1 MSRKRIALLAAL
13 PLVLGAC
20 GGDSEPAATPTAADT
35 AAAEDTAT
43 GEDTATAGA
52 VTVDVAEVS
61 DLGEVLVD
69 GEGRTLYMF
78 DPDAQGEST
87 CYDQCE
93 QNWPPLVSDGTA
105 SVGEGADDSKVGSVE
120 RRDGSQQVTYNG
132 WPLYYFAADQA
143 PGDSQGQ
150 GVNDVWWVLDA
161 DGEPVRSAGTG
172 Y

>member
-1 MSRKRIALLAAL
+1 MSRKHIALLAAL

-20 GGDSEPAATPTAADT
+20 AGDSEPAATPTAAG
-35 AAAEDTAT
+35 TAT
-43 GEDTATAGA
+43 EDTATAGA

-61 DLGEVLVD
+61 GLGEVLVD

-120 RRDGSQQVTYNG
+120 RRDGSQQVTYDG

-143 PGDSQGQ
+143 PGDAQGQ

-161 DGEPVRSAGTG
+161 DGEPVRSTG
-172 Y
+172 RGY